1 MKIIY
6 HVYARIQRYSPI
18 VIALNF
24 YFSSSKNDEIKHFLE
39 NFRLSGG
46 QPFSKIRLPPPNLT
60 RDGQMGNCLFLTLP
74 VLLYKSGVQGG
85 IHYTDMF
92 S

>member
-6 HVYARIQRYSPI
+6 HVYAWIQRYSQI
-18 VIALNF
+18 VIALNL

-39 NFRLSGG
+39 NFRLSWG

-60 RDGQMGNCLFLTLP
+60 RDGQVGNCLFLTL
-74 VLLYKSGVQGG
+74 L
-85 IHYTDMF
+85 
-92 S
+92 